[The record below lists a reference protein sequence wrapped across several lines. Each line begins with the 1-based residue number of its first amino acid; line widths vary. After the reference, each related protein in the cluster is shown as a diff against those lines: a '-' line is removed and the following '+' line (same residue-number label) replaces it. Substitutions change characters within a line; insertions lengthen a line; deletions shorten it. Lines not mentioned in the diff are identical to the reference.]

1 MKIIDLEYSEDCGSD
16 SELRLTINQGDIIAL
31 MDALDRALE
40 VSKVDEPFTLVLPC
54 LIAE

>member
-1 MKIIDLEYSEDCGSD
+1 MKIIDLEYSEDYGNHV
-16 SELRLTINQGDIIAL
+16 ELRLTINQGDIVTL
-31 MDALDRALE
+31 MDALDKALE